1 MRKVKEQI
9 KLQLATFEK
18 DHLEA
23 KGLYGR
29 SHQQH
34 KSISA
39 FLSHFYDIW
48 SKTKT
53 QQGQRQT
60 DLQESIDK
68 LQEDQQLQAASI
80 ADARSQTDELLAK
93 INERLANLE
102 QSAGSGG
109 SSDLLS

>member
-1 MRKVKEQI
+1 MTEKFEPEYMRKVKEQI
-9 KLQLATFEK
+9 KIQLAAFEK

-29 SHQQH
+29 SQQH

-39 FLSHFYDIW
+39 FLAHFYDIW

-60 DLQESIDK
+60 DFQESIDK
-68 LQEDQQLQAASI
+68 ILEDQKLQAASI
-80 ADARSQTDELLAK
+80 VEDRAKTDELLV
-93 INERLANLE
+93 
-102 QSAGSGG
+102 
-109 SSDLLS
+109 